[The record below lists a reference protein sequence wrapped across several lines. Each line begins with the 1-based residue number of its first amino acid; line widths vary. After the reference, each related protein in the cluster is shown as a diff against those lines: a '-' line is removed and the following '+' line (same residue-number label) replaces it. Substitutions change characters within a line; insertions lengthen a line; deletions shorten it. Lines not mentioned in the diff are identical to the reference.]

1 MPISPTQKQALLKSR
16 DTIYFALHYILRISG
31 PLHKHA
37 IYRINASQSVAQGFT
52 FMLQEFFVLIKQRG
66 SLYFDNSPSLIAF
79 TFKNT
84 FSLLIWGHVFFVK
97 WAK

>member
-16 DTIYFALHYILRISG
+16 DTIDFALHYILRLSG

-37 IYRINASQSVAQGFT
+37 IYRINASQSVAQAFT
-52 FMLQEFFVLIKQRG
+52 FMLQFFVLFPM
-66 SLYFDNSPSLIAF
+66 YFDNSPSLIAF

-84 FSLLIWGHVFFVK
+84 FSLLTWGHDFFVK